1 MFIRSKFDTA
11 GKGVGKWLT
20 IAALLSFGLAAM
32 AQSEPTLNQVY
43 EAAQS
48 GKLDQAQVMMQQVL
62 VAHPGSAKA
71 HFVQAE
77 LYAKQGQMGRAREAL
92 ASAEKLAP
100 GLPFAKPESVQHLRT
115 QLAGNANTPSPNNTG
130 SRALATSPASAP
142 AAPFPWGMALLGGG
156 ALIAFGI
163 YMLRPKTTPTQ
174 GYSQAPGHQP
184 AYGNAGAPTGGLGG
198 SQSFGMGSGAAPA
211 YGQPGYGQAGQP
223 GQPGQFGLGQQ
234 PAPGMGLGGKV
245 AGGLAAGLAVGAG
258 VMAAQAIGRSFSGNS
273 EHDRAQAASGNTSS
287 NDYVPFAGNNDSGG
301 QNFGVNDAG
310 SWDDNSSVAD
320 SGGGGGDWDT

>member
-1 MFIRSKFDTA
+1 MFNQSPLDRTSKR
-11 GKGVGKWLT
+11 VGKWLAV
-20 IAALLSFGLAAM
+20 AAILGYGLAAM

-77 LYAKQGQMGRAREAL
+77 LFAKQGQMGRAREAL
-92 ASAEKLAP
+92 ASADKLAP
-100 GLPFAKPESVQHLRT
+100 GLPFAKAEAVQHLRA
-115 QLAGNANTPSPNNTG
+115 QLAGTANTVASGNTAA
-130 SRALATSPASAP
+130 RAVATSPAPAP

-163 YMLRPKTTPTQ
+163 YMLRPKPAPAQ
-174 GYSQAPGHQP
+174 SFSQAPGQQP
-184 AYGNAGAPTGGLGG
+184 GYAGAGASQGGLGG
-198 SQSFGMGSGAAPA
+198 PQGFGVGAGAAPA
-211 YGQPGYGQAGQP
+211 YGQPGY
-223 GQPGQFGLGQQ
+223 GQQ

-258 VMAAQAIGRSFSGNS
+258 VMAAQAIGRSLSGNN
-273 EHDRAQAASGNTSS
+273 EHDRPQAASGNTSN

-320 SGGGGGDWDT
+320 SGGGGDWDS